1 MTYKEIERIVDT
13 LKCIPD
19 EGNREE
25 IAKLLLPKLIEQE
38 SMETMAQA
46 PVIMGEKKQASNVIF
61 LEFTQKEISKIP
73 MRFRKE
79 FLIEGR
85 VVHCQKRKCGKTTY
99 NYMLR
104 YRRNGYNLTASST
117 NLEDA
122 KRKFI
127 EVMQAADRGELA
139 KKCKREENKV
149 PTNFHKFATYYFE
162 TYRKRKVSEQTY
174 ENDGYRYKKHLQ
186 PEFGEQELRDITSI
200 QCQRFLDFY
209 ERKGQ
214 TKTHKELYSMLN
226 GIFKMAIAHNILT
239 VNPMAIVIMVKHDG
253 KHGKALTKAEE
264 KTLLEGVKGTR
275 YEAIMAL
282 ALYTG
287 LRPNEYYTAKIE
299 GDFIVARNSK
309 RKGNKIEYKK
319 IPISV
324 MLKPYIEKIANIDL
338 PTLEYVRREFN
349 KILPNHI
356 LYDLR
361 TTFYTRC
368 EECGVAPPA
377 RDHFVG
383 HSSSALNSTY
393 SNLSDE
399 YLLNEGKRL
408 VW

>member
-13 LKCIPD
+13 LKYIPD

-25 IAKLLLPKLIEQE
+25 IAKLLLPRLIEQE
-38 SMETMAQA
+38 SMKTKAQA
-46 PVIMGEKKQASNVIF
+46 PIMIGEDKQASNVIF

-104 YRRNGYNLTASST
+104 YRRHGYNLTASST
-117 NLEDA
+117 NLEEA

-139 KKCKREENKV
+139 KKRKREENKV

-239 VNPMAIVIMVKHDG
+239 VNPMAIVVMVKHDG

-264 KTLLEGVKGTR
+264 KTLLEGVKNTR

-319 IPISV
+319 IPISL

-399 YLLNEGKRL
+399 YLLNEGKKL